1 MMKDIVH
8 FFTRFQRRSLLVAAA
23 VLLIIVNLGVWV
35 NDTYD
40 IRQQEVESKA
50 AQLSQYQLVIGKG
63 KAVDER
69 LEQLLVLEKQAG
81 QYFFTGEDDNKI
93 SSAMQLRVQALVA
106 KAGLQAESIRPT
118 MRKSDLKQDKEGEG
132 AVLGEVLIKV
142 RLAGTIDEFLDFLA
156 ELYRGKEF
164 FEIESISLTP
174 YRNTGLKIF
183 IELKGY
189 YIIPGQSGNS
199 GEAEI

>member
-1 MMKDIVH
+1 MKDIVH

-63 KAVDER
+63 KAIDER
-69 LEQLLVLEKQAG
+69 LQQLLVLEKQAG